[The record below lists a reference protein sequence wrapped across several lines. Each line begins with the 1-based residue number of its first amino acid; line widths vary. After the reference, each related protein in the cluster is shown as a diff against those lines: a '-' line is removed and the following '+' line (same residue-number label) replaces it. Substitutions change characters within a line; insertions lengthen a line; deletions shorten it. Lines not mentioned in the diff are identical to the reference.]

1 MKKTLLLLGI
11 FLTFAFLNAQND
23 LPTVSYKSESN
34 QRLIPAQVA
43 PSPKAG
49 DIILWDNTNINP
61 AMEIIPGG
69 TAAYWGGNDNW
80 AWPADDFDADGPWV
94 IKKVYSKGLQPDA
107 APEFTD
113 KMALVIFKDDDGK
126 PGEEIYRNVS
136 ITVTDIMDSEIILPE
151 PFTLPGPGKYW
162 ITIAASYPNV
172 TVAVNADVSNHRI
185 YILRGYT
192 PIGLT
197 YHYYDKIGLFA
208 GYEAG
213 EWIDASTVQTT
224 QGLLS
229 TYFRIE
235 GDPGIPIDCDPPTN
249 LTVDYDAA
257 CSKAELKWT
266 APGQGEFT
274 YQVFRDDEMIATVE
288 TESYTDLTFEPT
300 LGHTWGVKVV
310 CEVGE
315 GYTTMTTVIK
325 DFCKEPDCSQKP
337 KNLAIDLDCEANSAK
352 MTWLPTN
359 DVLWDNAP
367 VSTNSGFMS
376 YRCLL
381 EQYSRTVIY
390 ADDFLVP
397 AGETWYIKEI
407 YFGGFYAASGQT
419 ASDPPDYI
427 GIEIFE
433 DSGAGIPGTQIYEN
447 ISLTPLSGNMGST
460 SYLVLPE
467 PFEII
472 APGRY
477 WLSIYG
483 VHESLSSE
491 IKRYWVYTIVGT
503 DIEYPPCYW
512 AEEDGPDAWATNP
525 GYSIYFRVL
534 GDKIIA
540 TKTYNIYRDGIAIAT
555 GVTDLFYEDKD
566 FSLYSAHTWAVKY
579 ACPGGGES
587 APAYLSFPKCKE
599 GPDPGVVM
607 ENETTSFTIAPNPS
621 STQITIT
628 LENNAVINS
637 IEVVNFLGQTVVSK
651 TNLNKME
658 TTLDVSNLNN
668 GIYFVR
674 VVSNNGPSVQK
685 FIKQ

>member
-1 MKKTLLLLGI
+1 MKKTLLFLGFI
-11 FLTFAFLNAQND
+11 LTFAFLYAQTNNHYMGED
-23 LPTVSYKSESN
+23 DGYAVPKHTS
-34 QRLIPAQVA
+34 AQIA
-43 PSPKAG
+43 SSSKEG
-49 DIILWDNTNINP
+49 GIILWDNSNIN
-61 AMEIIPGG
+61 EEG
-69 TAAYWGGNDNW
+69 TLVTTYWAGNDNW
-80 AWPADDFDADGPWV
+80 AWCADDFEADGPW
-94 IKKVYSKGLQPDA
+94 IIQKVYTKGYNKDNGNL
-107 APEFTD
+107 PE
-113 KMALVIFKDDDGK
+113 KMVIVFWADDNGK
-126 PGEEIYRNVS
+126 PGTQLYRDDNIAVALPLDTFPEIV
-136 ITVTDIMDSEIILPE
+136 LPQ
-151 PFTLPGPGKYW
+151 PYTLPGAGKYW
-162 ITIAASYPNV
+162 ITIAGRFETIVQANGDIAPNRW
-172 TVAVNADVSNHRI
+172 DIR
-185 YILRGYT
+185 RGAT
-192 PIGLT
+192 PKGSSMHIWDKLSVFGLP
-197 YHYYDKIGLFA
+197 
-208 GYEAG
+208 G
-213 EWIDASTVQTT
+213 EWTDASLPPVA
-224 QGLLS
+224 S
-229 TYFRIE
+229 SPSMYFKIE
-235 GDPGIPIDCDPPTN
+235 GDPNVPIDCEPPTN
-249 LTVDYDAA
+249 LTVNYGNA
-257 CSKAELKWT
+257 CSTAELKWT
-266 APGQGEFT
+266 APGEGEFT
-274 YQVFRDDEMIATVE
+274 YQVFRDDEVIATVE
-288 TESYTDLTFEPT
+288 TESYSDLTFEPT
-300 LGHTWGVKVV
+300 LVHTWGVKVV
-310 CEVGE
+310 CE
-315 GYTTMTTVIK
+315 GYTTMTIAIK
-325 DFCKEPDCSQKP
+325 DACKEPDCPQRP

-407 YFGGFYAASGQT
+407 YFAGFYAASGQT

-599 GPDPGVVM
+599 GPDPGVM